1 VCAQVRRL
9 LAEMGFRSI
18 DEIVGRSDLLKLKE
32 GACMC
37 LCVPAGDVW
46 EP

>member
-18 DEIVGRSDLLKLKE
+18 DEVVGRSDLLKLKE
-32 GACMC
+32 GACTC
-37 LCVPAGDVW
+37 LCVQADNAW